1 MRKLI
6 ALEPRV
12 YDSLKRRPLPE
23 KIVSDLDQRM
33 REILNSQGSESE
45 KMTLYNEALQKSRL
59 FLKRKLNEDTA
70 LEDTSLNEATVL
82 KPFTKKRAKAKKILN
97 SIKSK
102 KNLSWDREGTV
113 LLDHRKVPGTKIE
126 SLLKKSLKKP
136 KTELDSLIWESV

>member
-12 YDSLKRRPLPE
+12 YDALKRRPLPE

-45 KMTLYNEALQKSRL
+45 KMALYNEALQKSRL
-59 FLKRKLNEDTA
+59 FLKRKRNEDTA
-70 LEDTSLNEATVL
+70 LEDTTLNEATVL

-102 KNLSWDREGTV
+102 KNLSWDHEGTV
-113 LLDHRKVPGTKIE
+113 LLDNRKVPGAKIE
-126 SLLKKSLKKP
+126 TLLKKSLKKP
-136 KTELDSLIWESV
+136 KTELDSLLWESI